1 MEREFWAERHP
12 EISAS
17 MMTKTGDGLCWY
29 RWYWQHWDI
38 VMADTGDTGDCTG
51 DGWHCDT
58 DDGLYW
64 WWFILMIA
72 SIGGTV
78 DCWCRRC
85 WRWLFLVSKSWCV
98 ARKTTTARAIIQYE
112 AKQKKFVF
120 FACPNWMK
128 EAGRGR
134 CRTKP
139 EVWLWIHIN
148 VFGCISGK
156 TALLLTMEAVE
167 ILITIVLPWRH
178 KMSVT
183 STSVAVFAR
192 SEVRRL
198 PADASNLLPLVPF
211 LPIKWRMR
219 VAVPWFL
226 EGLSSPAAFNKAPWK
241 LLAQNTVSQ
250 FSLPSTY
257 KATMTSQTIGQ
268 P

>member
-1 MEREFWAERHP
+1 MCSQENYNGAGNDTIR
-12 EISAS
+12 S
-17 MMTKTGDGLCWY
+17 KT
-29 RWYWQHWDI
+29 
-38 VMADTGDTGDCTG
+38 
-51 DGWHCDT
+51 
-58 DDGLYW
+58 
-64 WWFILMIA
+64 
-72 SIGGTV
+72 
-78 DCWCRRC
+78 
-85 WRWLFLVSKSWCV
+85 
-98 ARKTTTARAIIQYE
+98 
-112 AKQKKFVF
+112 KKFVF
-120 FACPNWMK
+120 FVCPNWMK
-128 EAGRGR
+128 EEGRGR
-134 CRTKP
+134 CRAKP
-139 EVWLWIHIN
+139 EVWLWIHRN

-167 ILITIVLPWRH
+167 ILITTVLPWRH

-198 PADASNLLPLVPF
+198 PADASSLLPLVPF